1 MLALVTFGRR
11 LAVAAG
17 AVVLLGSTVFA
28 PTVAAASDRTFLSMS
43 SQPGDWVGQG
53 QTYYITPTTA
63 SFKVTYNGS
72 LIYFWIV
79 EPGNGEWWGVNIAAA
94 PGQPLLEGSYSN
106 AVRAAFRGAGQPGL
120 DVYGDGRGCNE
131 VAGSFNVLR
140 AVYGPN
146 NTVLAFDATFV
157 QYCEGWMPPLTG
169 EVRYDATPAL
179 TVNATINA
187 TGTVRRSSGK
197 ATIGGTVTCSLPV
210 TATVSGTV
218 TEPVKKGPA
227 SASFSVQV
235 ACSGSPTAWSVTLA
249 STSGRSFAAGTAQVS
264 VLTSA
269 ADAFSG
275 QQVTTSTAGPVQLT
289 LVK

>member
-1 MLALVTFGRR
+1 VRNLGHRWPA
-11 LAVAAG
+11 AAG
-17 AVVLLGSTVFA
+17 AAVLIGSLAFA
-28 PTVAAASDRTFLSMS
+28 PTAAAASDRTFLSMS

-63 SFKVTYNGS
+63 SYKVTYDGS

-94 PGQPLLEGSYSN
+94 PGQPLVEGSYSN

-146 NTVLAFDATFV
+146 NTVIQFDATFV

-169 EVRYDATPAL
+169 EIRYDTTPAL
-179 TVNATINA
+179 TVSASINS
-187 TGTVRRSSGK
+187 TGTVLRSSGK
-197 ATIGGTVTCSLPV
+197 ATVSGTVTCSLPV

-218 TEPVKKGPA
+218 TEPVKKATA
-227 SASFSVQV
+227 SASFSVGV

-249 STSGRSFAAGTAQVS
+249 STTGRSFAAGTAQVS
-264 VLTSA
+264 LAASA
-269 ADAFSG
+269 SDASSG
-275 QQVTTSTAGPVQLT
+275 QQATVTAAGAVELK
-289 LVK
+289 LVR

>member
-1 MLALVTFGRR
+1 MLKLLAFVRR
-11 LAVAAG
+11 LAVAAV
-17 AVVLLGSTVFA
+17 ATVFLGSMVFPA
-28 PTVAAASDRTFLSMS
+28 NVAAAQSPTFLSMS

-53 QTYYITPTTA
+53 QTYYIDSAMA
-63 SFKVTYNGS
+63 SFKPTYNGS
-72 LIYFWIV
+72 LAYFWIV

-146 NTVLAFDATFV
+146 NTVIQFDATFV

-169 EVRYDATPAL
+169 EIRYDATPAL
-179 TVNATINA
+179 TIQATINPA
-187 TGTVRRSSGK
+187 GSLSRSSAK
-197 ATIGGTVTCSLPV
+197 
-210 TATVSGTV
+210 ATVSGTV
-218 TEPVKKGPA
+218 TCSFPVKATVSGKVTEPVKKGLA

-235 ACSGSPTAWSVTLA
+235 PCSASPTAWSVTLA
-249 STSGRSFAAGTAQVS
+249 STTGRSFAAGTAQVS
-264 VLTSA
+264 VSA
-269 ADAFSG
+269 SATEAFSG
-275 QQVTTSTAGPVQLT
+275 QNAATAAAGPVQLR
-289 LVK
+289 LVR